1 MCAARQ
7 TPIIGRL
14 SATAFQTRILES
26 IGEVAASDWDALAGV
41 QPFVRHAFLHALE
54 ASGCAARRAGWQPRH
69 LTLWQGR
76 ELAGAIPLYE
86 KSHSRGEYVFD
97 WAWAEAYARH
107 GLPYYPKLV
116 CAVPFSPIPGPRL
129 LARDDGVR
137 SALVATLLDFAR
149 MSDVSS
155 LQILFPCEA
164 DAAAVESA
172 GLMMRQGVQFHW
184 CNRGWATF
192 DAFLD
197 SLTRDKRKKIRQER
211 RRVAE
216 AGIRFRH
223 LRGTDIRDDDWL
235 FFHRCYAN
243 TYHVRGHQPYLNP
256 AFFRAIAASMP
267 DNLLLLLADRDGAPV
282 AAALDVC
289 DDTALYGRYWGEAE
303 HVPLLHFEA
312 CFYQGIEWCIEQRLA
327 RFEGG
332 AQGEHKLARGLLP
345 TKTVSAHWLRDD
357 RFADAVQRYLERESA
372 GVEQYIDELQ
382 DHSPF
387 GSKN

>member
-1 MCAARQ
+1 MCGAAPP
-7 TPIIGRL
+7 PIIGRL
-14 SATAFQTRILES
+14 SAPALHTRILES
-26 IGEVAASDWDALAGV
+26 IGEVAAGDWDALAGG

-54 ASGCAARRAGWQPRH
+54 ASGCATRRAGWQPRH

-76 ELAGAIPLYE
+76 DLAGAMPLYE

-97 WAWAEAYARH
+97 WAWADAYARH

-116 CAVPFSPIPGPRL
+116 CAVPFSPIPGARL

-137 SALVATLLDFAR
+137 SALVASLLDFAR

-155 LQILFPCEA
+155 LHILFPCEA
-164 DAAAVESA
+164 DAAALESA
-172 GLMMRQGVQFHW
+172 GLMVRHGVQFHW
-184 CNRGWATF
+184 CNRDWTTF
-192 DAFLD
+192 DTFLD
-197 SLTRDKRKKIRQER
+197 SLTRDKRRKIRQER

-216 AGIRFRH
+216 AGVRFRR
-223 LRGTDIRDDDWL
+223 LRGPDIREDDWL

-256 AFFRAIAASMP
+256 AFFRAIATSMP
-267 DNLLLLLADRDGAPV
+267 DNLLLLLAERDGAPV

-312 CFYQGIEWCIEQRLA
+312 CYYQGIEWCIEQGLA

-345 TKTVSAHWLRDD
+345 TKTVSAHWLRDA

-387 GSKN
+387 GARN